1 VQDNAPD
8 LILNYLEFGTNH
20 EPYMVHGMVQRVR
33 VEDTKMVAYEYYWRN
48 EIRGYDLLGVLPE
61 RRRNSGRVTPKS
73 IIALGKKFW
82 GDDMDVDNILFIRI
96 FIDKMTGEIYR
107 PKPYLGFDFEGYE
120 SGVRTGTTF

>member
-1 VQDNAPD
+1 LKLLV
-8 LILNYLEFGTNH
+8 LIQKLLHSYPLPHWGEDG
-20 EPYMVHGMVQRVR
+20 VR
-33 VEDTKMVAYEYYWRN
+33 VEDNRMVAYEYYWRN
-48 EIRGYDLLGVLPE
+48 EIRGYELLGVLPE
-61 RRRNSGRVTPKS
+61 RRRNSGRVTQKS